1 MMLKVLFKTNSNFT
15 GIFIMHSDSGQT
27 SQTPDANKTAKVAEN
42 YSLSKIA
49 IVMENS
55 ASQCL

>member
-1 MMLKVLFKTNSNFT
+1 
-15 GIFIMHSDSGQT
+15 MHSDSGQT